1 VKETLI
7 RIVAGLAVLYAAY
20 AGWIYYLMCQPPMR
34 FAAVMAKLPPVAMMS
49 FPFQTMWSRARAGVL
64 QVGAEAPDFN
74 LQTVG
79 KAASVRLS
87 SFRGDQPVVL
97 VFGSYT

>member
-1 VKETLI
+1 MKKTLI

-20 AGWIYYLMCQPPMR
+20 AGWIYYMMCQPPMR

-64 QVGAEAPDFN
+64 QVGTEAPDFN
-74 LQTVG
+74 LQTVD
-79 KAASVRLS
+79 KTASVRLS
-87 SFRGDQPVVL
+87 SFRGDRPVVL

>member
-1 VKETLI
+1 VKKTLI
-7 RIVAGLAVLYAAY
+7 RLVAGLAVLYAAY
-20 AGWIYYLMCQPPMR
+20 AGWIYYMMCQPPMR

-74 LQTVG
+74 LQTVD

-87 SFRGDQPVVL
+87 SFRGDRPVVL
-97 VFGSYT
+97 VFGSYA